1 MKWNNNQF
9 RSIWM
14 NGEHYMQIDQC
25 DAIGLT
31 TVRMLC
37 YSNESERVSEWTSQ
51 KCLTQFRNRR
61 KFWPRYRIE
70 SRWLK
75 ILYAF
80 FTDIY
85 QFDYNFMTFISF
97 EKKTICRYVFSFLRW
112 FEFFYSTRLSV
123 TWTNM
128 QGNFLICWNCIFSEM
143 DRPSLHNARMNFI
156 YEITC
161 GTKSNWCCTW
171 TLKGNDKKWFRSN
184 AKRRSVVA
192 W

>member
-14 NGEHYMQIDQC
+14 NGEHYMRIDQC

-70 SRWLK
+70 SRWLN

-85 QFDYNFMTFISF
+85 QFDYNFTTFISF
-97 EKKTICRYVFSFLRW
+97 EKKNDLPLCVFFSSLVWIFLLNLIERYLNKYVRKFFNLLELHFLW
-112 FEFFYSTRLSV
+112 NGSTFPSQCENELH
-123 TWTNM
+123 
-128 QGNFLICWNCIFSEM
+128 LWNDMWHEIK
-143 DRPSLHNARMNFI
+143 LVLYMNI
-156 YEITC
+156 
-161 GTKSNWCCTW
+161 KR
-171 TLKGNDKKWFRSN
+171 KW
-184 AKRRSVVA
+184 
-192 W
+192 